1 MGDAR
6 SGEVTRQQKNLR
18 SFPQPNVWEGRLP
31 VFHSEKWKIENESKI
46 FNQIPNRPERRIFL
60 PISHFRLSLFSTAH
74 SNQPLLQLL
83 QTERLLAFVL
93 QICPSFESLSSYY

>member
-6 SGEVTRQQKNLR
+6 GGEVTRQQKNLG
-18 SFPQPNVWEGRLP
+18 SFLQRNLREGRFLI
-31 VFHSEKWKIENESKI
+31 FHGERWKIANESKI
-46 FNQIPNRPERRIFL
+46 FNQTPLANRPKRRIYL
-60 PISHFRLSLFSTAH
+60 PISSFSTAH